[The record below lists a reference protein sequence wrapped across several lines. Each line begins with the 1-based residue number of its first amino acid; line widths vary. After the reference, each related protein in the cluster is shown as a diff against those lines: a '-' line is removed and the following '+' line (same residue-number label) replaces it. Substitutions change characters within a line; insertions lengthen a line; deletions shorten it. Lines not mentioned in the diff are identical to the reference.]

1 MKTFSSIYPFTNRL
15 ELRRATCITSGA
27 EGGGSSGNDS
37 PIVSCPI
44 WGNECPMCGGI
55 DKDKMVGE
63 IRQGLSGPPLLQ
75 GVTRVFDRPIKCPRS
90 GGDYVM
96 RDWSGEQVNLLDD
109 ERAVLSGWIARRNI
123 GDIKGG
129 ANPEVIGIGTL
140 EEAHK
145 LNPSEVERVNLTLQG
160 LVWLSKKLGK
170 KPMIEES
177 SWAFLMACSYSLKR
191 EEVVHF
197 LHALKKDGYARVHRG
212 SEYLAEV
219 TPEGYAYH
227 DESLLSDE

>member
-55 DKDKMVGE
+55 DKDKRVAE
-63 IRQGLSGPPLLQ
+63 IRQGLSGLPLLQ
-75 GVTRVFDRPIKCPRS
+75 GVTRVLDHHPIKCPRS
-90 GGDYVM
+90 GGDYVI
-96 RDWSGEQVNLLDD
+96 RDWGGEQVNLLDD
-109 ERAVLSGWIARRNI
+109 QRAVLSGWIARRNI
-123 GDIKGG
+123 GDIEGG
-129 ANPEVIGIGTL
+129 PNPEVIWPVTL

-145 LNPSEVERVNLTLQG
+145 LKPSEVERVNLTLQG

-177 SWAFLMACSYSLKR
+177 SWAFLMACSYSLKK

-197 LHALKKDGYARVHRG
+197 LHALKKDGYARG
-212 SEYLAEV
+212 GLDFLTEV
-219 TPEGYAYH
+219 TLEGYAYH